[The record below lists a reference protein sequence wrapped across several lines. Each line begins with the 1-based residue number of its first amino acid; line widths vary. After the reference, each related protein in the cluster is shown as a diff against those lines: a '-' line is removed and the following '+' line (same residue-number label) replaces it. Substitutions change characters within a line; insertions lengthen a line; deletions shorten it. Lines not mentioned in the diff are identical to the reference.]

1 MYYIIIMEKVKVQF
15 ENRCHDVDRGTSV
28 KDFLNLPEAPEYKDN
43 PVVGAYVNGE
53 FKSLHYTLIYRFT
66 TVEPIHLFS
75 QLGKRV
81 YRHSICF
88 LLSCAAAKLFPDNH
102 LVIGHSL
109 GDGYYFSFTDK
120 DVTDDDIT
128 ALTGEM
134 KSLVKAAMP
143 VEREKLPYAEA
154 LSLFSDHTFRY
165 TSELLETRNEGDIT
179 AYTLDGYTDISY
191 EPLVYNTSL
200 LSLWDLRKYE
210 NGMLLRYPQS
220 RDFLK
225 LKPFTENPLLFSV
238 FKETEKNDRI
248 LKMESLGQLNKCI
261 QNGEEKELIQLSEAM
276 FNAKVRDVASDILAK
291 KKIKAIFIA
300 GPSSS
305 GKTTFSLKLSQQLR
319 ISGYEPVKISLDDY
333 YLTRDKVPVDSDGN
347 KDYEA
352 LEALD
357 LDFFRDNLTDLLT
370 QGQCHLPHFSFRD
383 NARIMNEQATVMKD
397 NSVLIIE
404 GIHGLNPAL
413 APDLDKDISYR
424 IYISALTSMI
434 IDDHNR
440 ISTTDNRIIR
450 RIVRDHRTRGIKTEE
465 TLSMWPSV
473 ERGEKNYI
481 FPYQN
486 NADVMINSAMP
497 YELAALAP
505 NALNLLRSVKPDT
518 PYAYATAR
526 RLLKFLSL
534 VYIIPISQIPED
546 SITREFLGGSA
557 FGAI

>member
-1 MYYIIIMEKVKVQF
+1 MEKVKVQF
-15 ENRCHDVDRGTSV
+15 ENRCHDVDKGTSV
-28 KDFLNLPEAPEYKDN
+28 KDFLNLPEAPEYEDN

-53 FKSLHYTLIYRFT
+53 FKSLHYTLIYHFT

-75 QLGKRV
+75 QLGKRI

-109 GDGYYFSFTDK
+109 GDGYYFSFSDK
-120 DVTDDDIT
+120 SVTNEDIT
-128 ALTGEM
+128 ALTEKM
-134 KSLVKAAMP
+134 KSLVKDAMP

-154 LSLFSDHTFRY
+154 LSLFSGHTFRY

-210 NGMLLRYPQS
+210 KGMLLRYPQS

-276 FNAKVRDVASDILAK
+276 FNAKVRDVASDILSK

-333 YLTRDKVPVDSDGN
+333 YLTRDNVPVDSDGN

-357 LDFFRDNLTDLLT
+357 LDFFRDNLDDLIT
-370 QGQCHLPHFSFRD
+370 EGQCRLPHFSFRD
-383 NARIMNEQATVMKD
+383 NARIMNEQVTVMKD

-505 NALNLLRSVKPDT
+505 YALNLLRSVKPDT

>member
-28 KDFLNLPEAPEYKDN
+28 KDFLALPSAPRYEDN

-75 QLGKRV
+75 QLGKRI

-109 GDGYYFSFTDK
+109 GDGYFFSFSDK

-128 ALTGEM
+128 ALTEKM
-134 KSLVKAAMP
+134 KSLVKTAMS

-154 LSLFSDHTFRY
+154 LSLFSGHTFRY

-191 EPLVYNTSL
+191 EPLVYNTSI

-238 FKETEKNDRI
+238 FRETAENDRI

-261 QNGEEKELIQLSEAM
+261 QNDEEKELIQLSEAM
-276 FNAKVRDVASDILAK
+276 FNAKIRDVASDIVSR

-305 GKTTFSLKLSQQLR
+305 TGTRSR
-319 ISGYEPVKISLDDY
+319 VK
-333 YLTRDKVPVDSDGN
+333 
-347 KDYEA
+347 
-352 LEALD
+352 
-357 LDFFRDNLTDLLT
+357 
-370 QGQCHLPHFSFRD
+370 
-383 NARIMNEQATVMKD
+383 
-397 NSVLIIE
+397 
-404 GIHGLNPAL
+404 
-413 APDLDKDISYR
+413 
-424 IYISALTSMI
+424 
-434 IDDHNR
+434 
-440 ISTTDNRIIR
+440 
-450 RIVRDHRTRGIKTEE
+450 
-465 TLSMWPSV
+465 
-473 ERGEKNYI
+473 
-481 FPYQN
+481 
-486 NADVMINSAMP
+486 
-497 YELAALAP
+497 
-505 NALNLLRSVKPDT
+505 
-518 PYAYATAR
+518 
-526 RLLKFLSL
+526 
-534 VYIIPISQIPED
+534 
-546 SITREFLGGSA
+546 
-557 FGAI
+557 

>member
-1 MYYIIIMEKVKVQF
+1 
-15 ENRCHDVDRGTSV
+15 
-28 KDFLNLPEAPEYKDN
+28 
-43 PVVGAYVNGE
+43 
-53 FKSLHYTLIYRFT
+53 
-66 TVEPIHLFS
+66 
-75 QLGKRV
+75 
-81 YRHSICF
+81 
-88 LLSCAAAKLFPDNH
+88 
-102 LVIGHSL
+102 
-109 GDGYYFSFTDK
+109 
-120 DVTDDDIT
+120 
-128 ALTGEM
+128 
-134 KSLVKAAMP
+134 
-143 VEREKLPYAEA
+143 
-154 LSLFSDHTFRY
+154 
-165 TSELLETRNEGDIT
+165 
-179 AYTLDGYTDISY
+179 
-191 EPLVYNTSL
+191 
-200 LSLWDLRKYE
+200 
-210 NGMLLRYPQS
+210 
-220 RDFLK
+220 
-225 LKPFTENPLLFSV
+225 
-238 FKETEKNDRI
+238 
-248 LKMESLGQLNKCI
+248 MESLGQLNKCI

-276 FNAKVRDVASDILAK
+276 FNAKVRDVASDILSK

-357 LDFFRDNLTDLLT
+357 LDFFRDNLADLIT
-370 QGQCHLPHFSFRD
+370 QGQCRLPHFSFRD
-383 NARIMNEQATVMKD
+383 NARIMNEHDTVMKE

-505 NALNLLRSVKPDT
+505 YALNLLRSVKPNT

>member
-1 MYYIIIMEKVKVQF
+1 MEKVKVQF
-15 ENRCHDVDRGTSV
+15 ENRCHDVDKGTSV
-28 KDFLNLPEAPEYKDN
+28 KDFLNLPEVPEYEDN

-53 FKSLHYTLIYRFT
+53 FKSLHYTLIYHFT

-75 QLGKRV
+75 QLGKRI

-109 GDGYYFSFTDK
+109 GDGYYFSFSDK
-120 DVTDDDIT
+120 SVTNEDIT
-128 ALTGEM
+128 ALTGKM
-134 KSLVKAAMP
+134 KSMVKAKMP

-154 LSLFSDHTFRY
+154 LSLFSGHTFRY
-165 TSELLETRNEGDIT
+165 ASELLETRNEGDIT

-210 NGMLLRYPQS
+210 KGMLLRYPQS

-238 FKETEKNDRI
+238 FRETAENDRI

-276 FNAKVRDVASDILAK
+276 FNAKVRDVASDILSK

-357 LDFFRDNLTDLLT
+357 LDFFRDNLNDLIT
-370 QGQCHLPHFSFRD
+370 QGQCRLPHFSFRD
-383 NARIMNEQATVMKD
+383 NARIMNEQVTVMKD

-413 APDLDKDISYR
+413 APGLDKDISYR

-505 NALNLLRSVKPDT
+505 YALNLLRSVKPDT

>member
-1 MYYIIIMEKVKVQF
+1 MEKVKVQF

-28 KDFLNLPEAPEYKDN
+28 KDFLNLPEAPEYEDN
-43 PVVGAYVNGE
+43 PVAGAYVNGE
-53 FKSLHYTLIYRFT
+53 FKSLHYTLIYHFT

-75 QLGKRV
+75 QLGKRI

-88 LLSCAAAKLFPDNH
+88 LLSCVAAKLFPDNH

-109 GDGYYFSFTDK
+109 GDGYFFSFSDK

-128 ALTGEM
+128 ALTEKM
-134 KSLVKAAMP
+134 KSLVKDAMP

-154 LSLFSDHTFRY
+154 LSLFSGHTFRY

-238 FKETEKNDRI
+238 FRETEKNDRI

-276 FNAKVRDVASDILAK
+276 FNAKVRDVASDILSK

-357 LDFFRDNLTDLLT
+357 LDFFRDNLDDLIT
-370 QGQCHLPHFSFRD
+370 EGQCRLPHFSFRD
-383 NARIMNEQATVMKD
+383 NARIMNEQVTVMKD

-505 NALNLLRSVKPDT
+505 YALNLLRSVKPDA

>member
-1 MYYIIIMEKVKVQF
+1 MEKVKVQF

-28 KDFLNLPEAPEYKDN
+28 KDFLALPSAPRYEDN

-75 QLGKRV
+75 QLGKRI

-109 GDGYYFSFTDK
+109 GDGYFFSFTDK
-120 DVTDDDIT
+120 DVTDNDIT
-128 ALTGEM
+128 ALTGKM

-154 LSLFSDHTFRY
+154 LSLFSGHTFRY

-238 FKETEKNDRI
+238 FRETAENDRI

-276 FNAKVRDVASDILAK
+276 FNAKVRDVASDILSR

-357 LDFFRDNLTDLLT
+357 LDFFRENLNDLIT
-370 QGQCHLPHFSFRD
+370 KGQCRLPHFSFRD
-383 NARIMNEQATVMKD
+383 NARIMNEHETVMKD

-505 NALNLLRSVKPDT
+505 YALNLLRSVKPDA

>member
-1 MYYIIIMEKVKVQF
+1 MEKVKVQF
-15 ENRCHDVDRGTSV
+15 ENRCHDVDKGTSV
-28 KDFLNLPEAPEYKDN
+28 KDFLNLPEVPEYEDN

-53 FKSLHYTLIYRFT
+53 FKSLHYTLIYHFT

-75 QLGKRV
+75 QLGKRI

-109 GDGYYFSFTDK
+109 GDGYYFSFSDK
-120 DVTDDDIT
+120 SVTNEDIT
-128 ALTGEM
+128 ALTGKM
-134 KSLVKAAMP
+134 KSMVKAKMP

-154 LSLFSDHTFRY
+154 LSLFSGHTFRY
-165 TSELLETRNEGDIT
+165 ASELLETRNEGDIT

-238 FKETEKNDRI
+238 FRETAENDRI

-276 FNAKVRDVASDILAK
+276 FNAKVRDVASDILSK

-357 LDFFRDNLTDLLT
+357 LDLFRDNLNDLIT
-370 QGQCHLPHFSFRD
+370 QGQCRLPHFSFRD
-383 NARIMNEQATVMKD
+383 NARIMNEHDTVMKD

-413 APDLDKDISYR
+413 APGLDKNISYR

-505 NALNLLRSVKPDT
+505 YALNLLRSVKPDT

>member
-1 MYYIIIMEKVKVQF
+1 MEKVKVQF
-15 ENRCHDVDRGTSV
+15 ENRCHDVDKGTSV
-28 KDFLNLPEAPEYKDN
+28 KDFLNLPEVPEYEDN
-43 PVVGAYVNGE
+43 PVAGAYVNGE
-53 FKSLHYTLIYRFT
+53 FKSLHYTLIYHFT

-75 QLGKRV
+75 QLGKRI

-109 GDGYYFSFTDK
+109 GDGYYFSFSDK
-120 DVTDDDIT
+120 SVTNEDIT
-128 ALTGEM
+128 ALTGKM
-134 KSLVKAAMP
+134 KSMVKAKMP

-154 LSLFSDHTFRY
+154 LSLFSGHTFRY
-165 TSELLETRNEGDIT
+165 ASELLETRNEGDIT

-238 FKETEKNDRI
+238 FRETAENDRI

-276 FNAKVRDVASDILAK
+276 FNAKVRDVASDILSK

-357 LDFFRDNLTDLLT
+357 LDFFRDNLNDLIT
-370 QGQCHLPHFSFRD
+370 QGQCRLPHFSFRD
-383 NARIMNEQATVMKD
+383 NARIMNEHDTVMKD

-413 APDLDKDISYR
+413 APGLDKDISYR

-505 NALNLLRSVKPDT
+505 YALNLLRSVKPDT

>member
-1 MYYIIIMEKVKVQF
+1 MEKVKVQF
-15 ENRCHDVDRGTSV
+15 ENRCHDVDKGTSV
-28 KDFLNLPEAPEYKDN
+28 KDFLNLPEVPEYEDN

-53 FKSLHYTLIYRFT
+53 FKSLHYTLIYHFT

-75 QLGKRV
+75 QLGKRI

-109 GDGYYFSFTDK
+109 GDGYYFSFSDK
-120 DVTDDDIT
+120 SVTNEDIT
-128 ALTGEM
+128 ALTGKM
-134 KSLVKAAMP
+134 KSMVKAKMP

-154 LSLFSDHTFRY
+154 LSLFSGHTFRY
-165 TSELLETRNEGDIT
+165 ASELLETRNEGDIT
-179 AYTLDGYTDISY
+179 AYTLGGYTDISY

-210 NGMLLRYPQS
+210 KGMLLRYPQS

-238 FKETEKNDRI
+238 FRETAENDRI

-261 QNGEEKELIQLSEAM
+261 QNDEEKELIQLSEAM
-276 FNAKVRDVASDILAK
+276 FNAKVRDVASDILSK

-357 LDFFRDNLTDLLT
+357 LDFFRDNLNDLIT
-370 QGQCHLPHFSFRD
+370 QGQCRLPHFSFRD
-383 NARIMNEQATVMKD
+383 NARIMNEHDTVMKD

-413 APDLDKDISYR
+413 APGLDKDISYR

-505 NALNLLRSVKPDT
+505 YALNLLRSVKPDT

>member
-15 ENRCHDVDRGTSV
+15 ENRCHDVDKGTSV
-28 KDFLNLPEAPEYKDN
+28 KDFLNLPEVPEYEDN
-43 PVVGAYVNGE
+43 PVAGAYVNGE
-53 FKSLHYTLIYRFT
+53 FKSLHYTLIYHFT

-75 QLGKRV
+75 QLGKRI

-109 GDGYYFSFTDK
+109 GDGYYFSFSDK
-120 DVTDDDIT
+120 SVTNEDIT
-128 ALTGEM
+128 ALTGKM
-134 KSLVKAAMP
+134 KSMVKAKMP

-154 LSLFSDHTFRY
+154 LSLFSGHTFRY
-165 TSELLETRNEGDIT
+165 ASELLETRNEGDIT

-210 NGMLLRYPQS
+210 KGMLLRYPQS

-238 FKETEKNDRI
+238 FRETAENDRI

-276 FNAKVRDVASDILAK
+276 FNAKVRDVASDILSK

-357 LDFFRDNLTDLLT
+357 LDFFRDNLNDLIT
-370 QGQCHLPHFSFRD
+370 QGQCRLPHFSFRD
-383 NARIMNEQATVMKD
+383 NARIMNEHDTVMKD

-413 APDLDKDISYR
+413 APGLDKDISYR

-505 NALNLLRSVKPDT
+505 YALNLLRSVKPDT

>member
-15 ENRCHDVDRGTSV
+15 ENRCHDVDKGTSV
-28 KDFLNLPEAPEYKDN
+28 KDFLNLPEAPEYEDN
-43 PVVGAYVNGE
+43 PVAGAYVNGE
-53 FKSLHYTLIYRFT
+53 FKSLHYTLIYHFT

-75 QLGKRV
+75 QLGKRI

-109 GDGYYFSFTDK
+109 GDGYYFSFSDK
-120 DVTDDDIT
+120 SVTNEDIT
-128 ALTGEM
+128 ALTGKM
-134 KSLVKAAMP
+134 KSLVKAKMP

-154 LSLFSDHTFRY
+154 LSLFSGHTFRY

-238 FKETEKNDRI
+238 FRETEKNDRI

-333 YLTRDKVPVDSDGN
+333 YLTRDNVPVDSDGN

-357 LDFFRDNLTDLLT
+357 LDFFRDNLNDLIT
-370 QGQCHLPHFSFRD
+370 QGQCRLPHFSFRD
-383 NARIMNEQATVMKD
+383 NARIMNEQVTVMKD

-413 APDLDKDISYR
+413 APGLDKNISYR

-505 NALNLLRSVKPDT
+505 YALNLLRSVKPDT

>member
-1 MYYIIIMEKVKVQF
+1 MEKVKVQF
-15 ENRCHDVDRGTSV
+15 ENRCHDVDKGTSV
-28 KDFLNLPEAPEYKDN
+28 KDFLNLPEVPEYEDN
-43 PVVGAYVNGE
+43 PVAGAYVNGE
-53 FKSLHYTLIYRFT
+53 FKSLHYALIYHFT

-75 QLGKRV
+75 QLGKRI

-109 GDGYYFSFTDK
+109 GDGYYFSFSDK
-120 DVTDDDIT
+120 SVTNEDIT
-128 ALTGEM
+128 ALTGKM
-134 KSLVKAAMP
+134 KSMVKAKMP

-154 LSLFSDHTFRY
+154 LSLFSGHTFRY
-165 TSELLETRNEGDIT
+165 ASELLETRNEGDIT

-238 FKETEKNDRI
+238 FRETAENDRI

-276 FNAKVRDVASDILAK
+276 FNAKVRDVASDILSK

-357 LDFFRDNLTDLLT
+357 LDFFRDNLNDLIT
-370 QGQCHLPHFSFRD
+370 QGQCRLPHFSFRD
-383 NARIMNEQATVMKD
+383 NARIMNEHDTVMKD

-413 APDLDKDISYR
+413 APGLDKDISYR

-473 ERGEKNYI
+473 EHGEKNYI

-505 NALNLLRSVKPDT
+505 YALNLLRSVKPDT

>member
-1 MYYIIIMEKVKVQF
+1 MEKVKVQF
-15 ENRCHDVDRGTSV
+15 ENRCHDVDKGTSV
-28 KDFLNLPEAPEYKDN
+28 KDFLNLPEVPEYEDN
-43 PVVGAYVNGE
+43 PVAGAYVNGE
-53 FKSLHYTLIYRFT
+53 FKSLHYTLIYHFT

-75 QLGKRV
+75 QLGKRI

-109 GDGYYFSFTDK
+109 GDGYYFSFSDK
-120 DVTDDDIT
+120 SVTNEDIT
-128 ALTGEM
+128 ALTGKM
-134 KSLVKAAMP
+134 KSMVKAKMP

-154 LSLFSDHTFRY
+154 LSLFSGHTFRY
-165 TSELLETRNEGDIT
+165 ASELLETRNEGDIT

-210 NGMLLRYPQS
+210 KGMLLRYPQS

-238 FKETEKNDRI
+238 FRETAENDRI

-276 FNAKVRDVASDILAK
+276 FNAKVRDVASDILSK

-357 LDFFRDNLTDLLT
+357 LDFFRDNLNDLIT
-370 QGQCHLPHFSFRD
+370 QGQCRLPHFSFRD
-383 NARIMNEQATVMKD
+383 NARIMNEHDTVMKD

-413 APDLDKDISYR
+413 APGLDKDISYR

-505 NALNLLRSVKPDT
+505 YALNLLRSVKPDT